1 MKNINIFEKLQ
12 ELYFC
17 QKKVI
22 FFYSMRHRYV
32 TQKNDDNG
40 ELLEEYDEEI
50 LSCREKIKA
59 LEKELGLVSAENDS
73 K

>member
-1 MKNINIFEKLQ
+1 
-12 ELYFC
+12 
-17 QKKVI
+17 
-22 FFYSMRHRYV
+22 MRHRYV